1 LGDNLVIGIFH
12 PHRVPHLKGKISQLA
27 LIAPVGVHQPQLL
40 TATGRAMVELLRFNE
55 SSEQQVRRQRD
66 YLASVFPLD

>member
-1 LGDNLVIGIFH
+1 
-12 PHRVPHLKGKISQLA
+12 LA